1 MNKLDNIEN
10 EIINILMKKNDTC
23 NFNTT
28 NINFFK
34 NITKKQLKDN
44 VNFKV
49 FYLNKIIDK
58 YLVIDNNIMMCDIDI
73 INLIIKYI
81 QINNKL
87 PRKINKSIQKTYL
100 DTLYYYL
107 GYENINKEN
116 DLTEYKKSID
126 YFLNK
131 KDKINILIRAK
142 YFRIFND
149 IVIKYSG

>member
-1 MNKLDNIEN
+1 MNKLDNIES
-10 EIINILMKKNDTC
+10 EIISILMKKNDKR
-23 NFNTT
+23 NFNVT
-28 NINFFK
+28 NINFFRS
-34 NITKKQLKDN
+34 ISKKQLKEN

-49 FYLNKIIDK
+49 FYLNNIIDK
-58 YLVIDNNIMMCDIDI
+58 YLVIDNNLMMCDIDI
-73 INLIIKYI
+73 INLILKYI

-87 PRKINKSIQKTYL
+87 PRKVDKPLEKSYL

-107 GYENINKEN
+107 GYENLNKEN
-116 DLTEYKKSID
+116 DLTEYKKTID

-131 KDKINILIRAK
+131 KEKINILIRDK